1 MSALT
6 LKELIVRL
14 NAMPADSVL
23 RPGIGPVDV
32 KRHFDCVFTTA
43 ESSTAAEALKS
54 VEAAYGVETVPR
66 KVWEKD
72 GPYKID
78 GSTLA
83 FVETPDGTFPVA
95 ITTDTFTYS
104 GPNGEE
110 VVVLED
116 GKYTL
121 MNTHGILTAWRHG
134 EPWPAAT
141 NDLVGNKLVGAL
153 VAEIVRLKAKK

>member
-1 MSALT
+1 MSTLT

-14 NAMPADSVL
+14 NAIPPESIL

-32 KRHFDCVFTTA
+32 RRYFNCVFTTV
-43 ESSTAAEALKS
+43 ETSTAAEALKA

-66 KVWEKD
+66 KMWEKE

-83 FVETPDGTFPVA
+83 FIESPDGTFPGP

-104 GPNGEE
+104 GPGGEE
-110 VVVLED
+110 VLILED

-121 MNTHGILTAWRHG
+121 VNGHGILTAYRHG
-134 EPWPAAT
+134 EAWRAAT
-141 NDLVGNKLVGAL
+141 EDLVGNKLVGAL
-153 VAEIVRLKAKK
+153 VAEIVRLKGKK